1 MIDLAWSWT
10 LLSFCAS
17 FYLSWLIFSI
27 VWYLIALLHGDLDPG
42 DDLGHGDEGVGSDNA
57 TVVCVKEIK
66 DFTSAFL
73 FSLETQHT
81 IG

>member
-10 LLSFCAS
+10 LLWFCAA
-17 FYLSWLIFSI
+17 FYLSWLIFSAL
-27 VWYLIALLHGDLDPG
+27 WFLIALAHGDLDPRAP
-42 DDLGHGDEGVGSDNA
+42 DHK
-57 TVVCVKEIK
+57 VCVENVR

>member
-1 MIDLAWSWT
+1 MFSRVAKKIDCEMR
-10 LLSFCAS
+10 FQ
-17 FYLSWLIFSI
+17 FPGESWLRRLI
-27 VWYLIALLHGDLDPG
+27 V
-42 DDLGHGDEGVGSDNA
+42 DLGHGDEGVGSDNA